1 MHTNRMVLPAAI
13 LFAAALL
20 VLCFP
25 FMQKHESKNA
35 AQPIQPGGASIILPP
50 ESGETLFPDLS
61 AGAIT
66 SVTVHADS
74 CAFDFLIDSRG
85 AVSVNG
91 RRADSEIFD
100 TLIAQIAELPVVP
113 LSAFAPAQEPV
124 MTLIIRSGEKEHAA
138 RFYEGGEKG
147 EDAFILAGSSD
158 APRYR
163 QTDGWRVGT
172 LLMTCEGTRIQDE
185 RGNEPLPD

>member
-1 MHTNRMVLPAAI
+1 MHTKRMLLPAAI
-13 LFAAALL
+13 LFAAALM
-20 VLCFP
+20 VFCFP

-35 AQPIQPGGASIILPP
+35 AQPIQPDGASIILPP
-50 ESGETLFPDLS
+50 AGGETLFPDLS

-66 SVTVHADS
+66 SVAVHADS

-100 TLIAQIAELPVVP
+100 TLIAQITELPVVP
-113 LSAFAPAQEPV
+113 LSAFTPAQEPV
-124 MTLIIRSGEKEHAA
+124 MTLTIRSGEREHVA

-147 EDAFILAGSSD
+147 KEAVILAGSSD

-163 QTDGWRVGT
+163 QTDGWRIGT